1 MTQLTV
7 RDADKHLGNAPK
19 QEAEARG
26 WSANKLFLQL
36 LRESVGLLPQS
47 RPAVYTGL
55 DPWRA
60 SGRTRKQRSL
70 SSVWLSNGRWTQ
82 SLGFAPVIE

>member
-19 QEAEARG
+19 QETEARG

-55 DPWRA
+55 DPLAGVWSDEEAAEFEQRLA
-60 SGRTRKQRSL
+60 QQRTLDPKFRFCA
-70 SSVWLSNGRWTQ
+70 GH
-82 SLGFAPVIE
+82 